1 MKQTLATKT
10 HALRDADAGQV
21 LDARFFSGNGLVRSM
36 TRNKVS
42 SLLTR
47 LDEVDGGQ
55 RSIASWFCFSL
66 ASGGINPLEET
77 YAIFNV
83 PEEDPALL
91 ECRSLRGRG
100 GFLLSSCLML

>member
-47 LDEVDGGQ
+47 LDKVDGGGQ
-55 RSIASWFCFSL
+55 RSIASWFCSSL
-66 ASGGINPLEET
+66 ASGGINPLE
-77 YAIFNV
+77 
-83 PEEDPALL
+83 
-91 ECRSLRGRG
+91 
-100 GFLLSSCLML
+100 